1 MELSRNLP
9 MQKVV
14 GSIPMSLVPKNLNLN
29 PGNKNLQVGN
39 TLQSKNMEGQ
49 VKSNWSSLNF

>member
-1 MELSRNLP
+1 